1 MVEGFE
7 TLTVGERA
15 HLDSGGTAP
24 IEKEDPLIE
33 DEADADVA
41 DTEEAEVA
49 DESDDEAEVETKDE
63 EAKEEKQKKDVGRV
77 PLRKLREEEDRRRA
91 LEKEHVQLKE
101 QFARADERL
110 RMLFQAQEQTKN
122 FAQEQTKDLPPD
134 KTQDP
139 LGFMEWQQ
147 TQIERLANDQRAQ
160 QQSYQQQAQLNAVDT
175 AYKQAWGTFANKT
188 PDALDAYQHFVTV
201 TAGYL
206 EMQGVPQDRINA
218 LVENEERKITV
229 AAMQRGV
236 SPAEL
241 IYEKAK
247 AFGFQP
253 KPIVTQ
259 QQKNDEATQKA
270 EADIERRQKGAAA
283 AKSLSTAGGTRGGQ
297 SVTALD
303 LASMSDD
310 EFAEVRA
317 KLGDKAFNK
326 IMGG

>member
-1 MVEGFE
+1 MGIEGFE
-7 TLTVGERA
+7 TFTAGERA
-15 HLDSGGTAP
+15 YIDSKG
-24 IEKEDPLIE
+24 EKPVE
-33 DEADADVA
+33 DEAPLSENDDVETETDAV
-41 DTEEAEVA
+41 E
-49 DESDDEAEVETKDE
+49 DESDAPEA
-63 EAKEEKQKKDVGRV
+63 EAKEEADAEDEGAKEDKKKKDVGRV
-77 PLRKLREEEDRRRA
+77 PLRKLREEEDRRKNVETERDT
-91 LEKEHVQLKE
+91 LKE

-110 RMLFQAQEQTKN
+110 RLLFQSQQQEQTR
-122 FAQEQTKDLPPD
+122 EPPPPD
-134 KTQDP
+134 KNQDP

-147 TQIERLANDQRAQ
+147 SQIERLAREQHAQ
-160 QQSYQQQAQLNAVDT
+160 QQSYQQQAQINAVDT

-206 EMQGVPQDRINA
+206 EMQGVPSDKINA

-229 AAMQRGV
+229 AAMQRGMN
-236 SPAEL
+236 PAEL

-253 KPIVTQ
+253 KPVVTQ
-259 QQKNDEATQKA
+259 QQKNDEAAQKA

-317 KLGDKAFNK
+317 KIGDRAFNK

>member
-1 MVEGFE
+1 MGIEGFE
-7 TLTVGERA
+7 TFTAGERA
-15 HLDSGGTAP
+15 YIDSKG
-24 IEKEDPLIE
+24 EKPVE
-33 DEADADVA
+33 DEAPLSENDDVETETDAV
-41 DTEEAEVA
+41 E
-49 DESDDEAEVETKDE
+49 DESDAPEA
-63 EAKEEKQKKDVGRV
+63 EAKEEADAEDEGAKEDKKKKDVGRV
-77 PLRKLREEEDRRRA
+77 PLRKLREEEDRRKNVETERD
-91 LEKEHVQLKE
+91 QLKE

-110 RMLFQAQEQTKN
+110 RLLFQAQQQGQQKEQ
-122 FAQEQTKDLPPD
+122 APPD
-134 KTQDP
+134 KAQDP

-147 TQIERLANDQRAQ
+147 TQIDKLASEQRAQ
-160 QQSYQQQAQLNAVDT
+160 QQSYQQQAQINAVDT
-175 AYKQAWGTFANKT
+175 AYKQAWGTFADKT

-206 EMQGVPQDRINA
+206 EMQGVPSDRINA

-236 SPAEL
+236 NPAEL

-253 KPIVTQ
+253 KPVVTQ
-259 QQKNDEATQKA
+259 QQKNDEAAQKA